1 MGKYDLKLKK
11 PVLHTF
17 WNCQM
22 ILILSTVLSL
32 SEQKFLFDQ
41 SLKGLRVCIFSI
53 SLLPPCPNPTN
64 KNHVMNTLSLAR
76 VLFSALW
83 FGVSL
88 SVPWLSRSNR
98 TAVKTM
104 QKLRRAVI
112 SGGAGESGA
121 HQACVPHQHTV
132 CRTWVSHGWAQPR
145 QARPQAGAHHYWCRS
160 CSQAPSLQKGCLFPY
175 IIPCTSLGPLHKH
188 SVARRTSS
196 LLSSWVPANSVQAN
210 SEECTYS
217 WCCPLHQLSSLAPI
231 FLPEIP
237 QVLPCAFDLLDV
249 DI

>member
-1 MGKYDLKLKK
+1 M
-11 PVLHTF
+11 
-17 WNCQM
+17 
-22 ILILSTVLSL
+22 SL

-53 SLLPPCPNPTN
+53 SLLPPRPNPTN

-83 FGVSL
+83 FGVNL

-104 QKLRRAVI
+104 QKLGRAVI

-132 CRTWVSHGWAQPR
+132 CRTWVSHGWAQPHG
-145 QARPQAGAHHYWCRS
+145 RPV
-160 CSQAPSLQKGCLFPY
+160 PSWGSPLLVPLLFSGTFTSERVFVHY

-188 SVARRTSS
+188 KYLLGGPLASFHPESQQILSKQIQRSVLTAGVVHSTSS
-196 LLSSWVPANSVQAN
+196 
-210 SEECTYS
+210 
-217 WCCPLHQLSSLAPI
+217 PLWPQFSCQKSPGSSLCIWSPRCGYLSEVTDPP
-231 FLPEIP
+231 FNSS
-237 QVLPCAFDLLDV
+237 PCYCVHYSAECAQNM
-249 DI
+249 